1 MIDELDIRIMTELR
15 AVNDESV
22 ELVMGL
28 LSGEISS
35 DDLLAFGFRLVTL
48 AEHLRERADNTADL
62 VVVEGS
68 IVDES
73 AIAGRDRPGRAGD
86 G

>member
-15 AVNDESV
+15 ALNAESV
-22 ELVMGL
+22 DFVMGL

-35 DDLLAFGFRLVTL
+35 DDLVAFGFRLVTL
-48 AEHLRERADNTADL
+48 AEYIRERADTADL
-62 VVVEGS
+62 MVVEGS
-68 IVDES
+68 VVDEA
-73 AIAGRDRPGRAGD
+73 AIAGRDRSGRAGD